1 MVFVFYKLF
10 LRRVEIL
17 KTESAIARF
26 FVLIF
31 LGLFAIAIIVA
42 FPLFL
47 INELDNQN
55 QDFLKEISAKNG
67 ESVGFRFQEQSAYL
81 YYYANAV
88 DTSKLDNPKSA
99 VKSVKIPEN
108 NHFKRYGVSS
118 LNGETY
124 TSDGILTTLTNLEY
138 INACVEKNGFTIHR
152 ISIEESI
159 DGEESF
165 IMHIPLKYEN
175 ETKAVF
181 FLTFTV
187 DQIMANFESHAFGN
201 SEFFFVVDY
210 EGNNIMST
218 HSNPE
223 FRNIA
228 NVFHTLPYDEKYQG
242 SRILDIQ
249 EDMKNGETGVLLSSQ
264 NTDFYLYYA
273 PLEFNDW
280 YLFSVIPT
288 SAVIENRN
296 TALSYVGIMTFFLV
310 TVFILFTIYA
320 VSSERR
326 KKEELDKVLYT
337 DSLTG
342 GASYAKFCLDI
353 KKQLSKN
360 QKAAYIVMDLDNFK
374 LVNDYYGYEMGN
386 KTIKHIDSLWR
397 KMLKDN
403 EFVGRIA
410 ADRFAI
416 YLRYSSEE
424 ELIKRLEKFC
434 TDCRTFNDKN
444 MSNYI
449 LVPSIGVYY
458 VTEKNIDIQKMQN
471 CAVMAKSLVKGD
483 SESTIA
489 VYTGKIKRDLTRK
502 KLFSDELAHAIRNNE
517 LSVVLQPQYNAKSG
531 KICAAE
537 MLVRWKRED
546 GTYIPPSEF
555 IPIAEERGFIKDID
569 RFVFYRACIAQQ
581 DLIKRSFAPID
592 ISVNLSQQTLHDPN
606 LIETYL
612 GIIEETGAD
621 ISRIHLE
628 ITETTLHNNHRSFIR
643 LLRRLHKAGFRI
655 LLDDFGTGYSS
666 LMLLKSMPID
676 ALKLDKSFIDDY
688 ELPKGRNIIECIID
702 MTKKLDITIIAEG
715 IETAEQYEYIKSQ
728 NCDIVQGYHF
738 SYPLDYH
745 KFCDIV
751 ERNQ

>member
-1 MVFVFYKLF
+1 MK
-10 LRRVEIL
+10 
-17 KTESAIARF
+17 KDSAIARF
-26 FVLIF
+26 FVLVF
-31 LGLFAIAIIVA
+31 LGVFAIAIIIA

-47 INELDNQN
+47 TNELDNQN
-55 QDFLKEISAKNG
+55 QDFLKEFSAKNG
-67 ESVGFRFQEQSAYL
+67 ESVGFKFQEQAAYL
-81 YYYANAV
+81 YYFANAV
-88 DTSKLDNPKSA
+88 DTTKLDNPKAAINSIGD
-99 VKSVKIPEN
+99 IPKN
-108 NHFKRYGVSS
+108 DHYKRYGIAT
-118 LNGETY
+118 LDGKAY
-124 TSDGILTTLTNLEY
+124 TSDGKSIDLAHDEH
-138 INACVEKNGFTIHR
+138 IKECVEKDGFIVCRMQTN
-152 ISIEESI
+152 ESI
-159 DGEESF
+159 DGDEVF
-165 IMHIPLKYEN
+165 VMHTPLKHEG

-181 FLTFTV
+181 FLVFTI
-187 DQIMANFESHAFGN
+187 DQIMANFESSAFN
-201 SEFFFVVDY
+201 KSEFFFVVDY

-218 HSNPE
+218 HQNE
-223 FRNIA
+223 KFRNID
-228 NVFHTLPYDEKYQG
+228 NVFYSLNFDEKYQG
-242 SRILDIQ
+242 SRIPAIQ
-249 EDMKNGETGVLLSSQ
+249 EDMKNGETGVLFSSQ

-273 PLEFNDW
+273 PLNFNDW

-288 SAVIENRN
+288 SAVTENRN

-342 GASYAKFCLDI
+342 GASYAKFCLDV

-360 QKAAYIVMDLDNFK
+360 QKAAYVVMDLDNFK

-386 KTIKHIDSLWR
+386 KTIKHIDTLWR

-410 ADRFAI
+410 ADRFAV

-424 ELIKRLEKFC
+424 ELNKRLEKFC
-434 TDCRTFNDKN
+434 ADCRTFNDKN

-517 LSVVLQPQYNAKSG
+517 LSAVLQPQYDTETG
-531 KICAAE
+531 RICAAE

-546 GTYIPPSEF
+546 GTYVPPSEF

-569 RFVFYRACIAQQ
+569 RFVFRRACVVQQ
-581 DLIKRSFAPID
+581 DLIQRGFAPID
-592 ISVNLSQQTLHDPN
+592 ISVNLSQQTLHDPK

-621 ISRIHLE
+621 ISHIHLE
-628 ITETTLHNNHRSFIR
+628 ITETTLHNNQRSFLR
-643 LLRRLHKAGFRI
+643 LLRKLHKAGFKI

-688 ELPKGRNIIECIID
+688 EHPRGRNIIECVID

-728 NCDIVQGYHF
+728 KCDIVQGYYF
-738 SYPLDYH
+738 SYPLEYR
-745 KFCDIV
+745 KFCDTI

>member
-1 MVFVFYKLF
+1 MK
-10 LRRVEIL
+10 
-17 KTESAIARF
+17 KDSAIARV

-31 LGLFAIAIIVA
+31 LGIFAIAIIIA

-47 INELDNQN
+47 TNELDKQN
-55 QDFLKEISAKNG
+55 QEFLKEFSSKNG
-67 ESVGFRFQEQSAYL
+67 ESVGFKFQEQAAYL
-81 YYYANAV
+81 YYFAENV
-88 DTSKLDNPKSA
+88 DTTKLDNPKAAINSIGN
-99 VKSVKIPEN
+99 IPEDS
-108 NHFKRYGVSS
+108 HYKRYGIAT
-118 LNGETY
+118 LDGKAY
-124 TSDGILTTLTNLEY
+124 TSDGKSINLAHNEH
-138 INACVEKNGFTIHR
+138 IKECVEKDGFIVCR
-152 ISIEESI
+152 MQSNESI
-159 DGEESF
+159 DGDEVF
-165 IMHIPLKYEN
+165 VMHTPLKHEG
-175 ETKAVF
+175 ETKAVL
-181 FLTFTV
+181 FLVFTM
-187 DQIMANFESHAFGN
+187 DQIMSNFESSAFN
-201 SEFFFVVDY
+201 KSEFFFVVDY
-210 EGNNIMST
+210 DGNNIMST
-218 HSNPE
+218 HQNE
-223 FRNIA
+223 KFRNIE
-228 NVFHTLPYDEKYQG
+228 NVFYTLPLDEKYQG
-242 SRILDIQ
+242 SRIPAIQ
-249 EDMKNGETGVLLSSQ
+249 EDMKNGKTGVLLSSQ
-264 NTDFYLYYA
+264 NTEFYLYYA
-273 PLEFNDW
+273 PLNFNDW

-288 SAVIENRN
+288 SAVIQNRN

-342 GASYAKFCLDI
+342 GASYAKFCLDV
-353 KKQLSKN
+353 KKQLNKN
-360 QKAAYIVMDLDNFK
+360 QKAAYVVMDLDNFK

-386 KTIKHIDSLWR
+386 KTIKHIDTLWR

-410 ADRFAI
+410 ADRFAV
-416 YLRYSSEE
+416 YLHYSSEE
-424 ELIKRLEKFC
+424 ELTKRLQKFC
-434 TDCRTFNDKN
+434 ADCRTFNDKN

-458 VTEKNIDIQKMQN
+458 VTEKNTDIQKMQN

-517 LSVVLQPQYNAKSG
+517 LSVVLQPQYNTKTG

-546 GTYIPPSEF
+546 GNYIPPSEF

-569 RFVFYRACIAQQ
+569 RFVFHRACIVQQ
-581 DLIKRSFAPID
+581 DLIQRGFEPID
-592 ISVNLSQQTLHDPN
+592 ISVNLSQQTLHDPK
-606 LIETYL
+606 LIDTYL
-612 GIIEETGAD
+612 NIIKETGAD
-621 ISRIHLE
+621 ISHIHLE
-628 ITETTLHNNHRSFIR
+628 ITETALHNNNISFLR
-643 LLRRLHKAGFRI
+643 LLRRLHKAGFKI

-688 ELPKGRNIIECIID
+688 EHAKGRNIIECIID
-702 MTKKLDITIIAEG
+702 MTKKLDITVIAEG

-728 NCDIVQGYHF
+728 NCDVVQGYHF
-738 SYPLDYH
+738 SYPLEYH
-745 KFCDIV
+745 KFCDTI

>member
-1 MVFVFYKLF
+1 MK
-10 LRRVEIL
+10 
-17 KTESAIARF
+17 KDSAIARF
-26 FVLIF
+26 FVLVF
-31 LGLFAIAIIVA
+31 LGVFAIAIIIA

-47 INELDNQN
+47 TNELDNQN

-67 ESVGFRFQEQSAYL
+67 ESVGFKFQEQASYL
-81 YYYANAV
+81 YYFANAV
-88 DTSKLDNPKSA
+88 DTTKLDNPKAAINSIGD
-99 VKSVKIPEN
+99 IPKN
-108 NHFKRYGVSS
+108 DHYKRYGIAT
-118 LNGETY
+118 LDGKAY
-124 TSDGILTTLTNLEY
+124 TSDGKSINLAHDEH
-138 INACVEKNGFTIHR
+138 IKECVEKDGFIVCRMQTN
-152 ISIEESI
+152 ESI
-159 DGEESF
+159 DGDEVF
-165 IMHIPLKYEN
+165 VMHIPLKHEG

-181 FLTFTV
+181 FLVFTI
-187 DQIMANFESHAFGN
+187 DQIMANFESSAFN
-201 SEFFFVVDY
+201 KSEFFFVVDY

-218 HSNPE
+218 HQNE
-223 FRNIA
+223 KFRNID
-228 NVFHTLPYDEKYQG
+228 NVFYTLPLDEKYQG

-249 EDMKNGETGVLLSSQ
+249 EDMKNGETGVLFSSQ

-273 PLEFNDW
+273 PLNFNDW

-288 SAVIENRN
+288 SAVTENRN

-342 GASYAKFCLDI
+342 GASYAKFCLDV
-353 KKQLSKN
+353 KKQLNKN
-360 QKAAYIVMDLDNFK
+360 QKCAYVVMDLDNFK

-386 KTIKHIDSLWR
+386 KTIKHIDTLWR

-410 ADRFAI
+410 ADRFAV

-424 ELIKRLEKFC
+424 ELNKRLEKFC
-434 TDCRTFNDKN
+434 ADCRTFNDKN

-517 LSVVLQPQYNAKSG
+517 LSVVLQPQYNTETG
-531 KICAAE
+531 RICAAE

-546 GTYIPPSEF
+546 GTYVPPSEF

-569 RFVFYRACIAQQ
+569 RFVFRRACVVQQ
-581 DLIKRSFAPID
+581 DLIQRGFAPID
-592 ISVNLSQQTLHDPN
+592 ISVNLSQQTLHDPK

-621 ISRIHLE
+621 ISHIHLE

-643 LLRRLHKAGFRI
+643 LLRRLHKAGFKI

-676 ALKLDKSFIDDY
+676 ALKLDKTFVDDY
-688 ELPKGRNIIECIID
+688 EHQKGRNIIECVID

-728 NCDIVQGYHF
+728 KCDIVQGYYF
-738 SYPLDYH
+738 SYPLEYR
-745 KFCDIV
+745 KFCDTV

>member
-1 MVFVFYKLF
+1 MK
-10 LRRVEIL
+10 
-17 KTESAIARF
+17 KDSAIARF
-26 FVLIF
+26 FVLVF
-31 LGLFAIAIIVA
+31 LGVFAIAIIIA

-47 INELDNQN
+47 TNELDNQN
-55 QDFLKEISAKNG
+55 QDFLKEFSAKNG
-67 ESVGFRFQEQSAYL
+67 ESVGFKFQEQAAYL
-81 YYYANAV
+81 YYFANAI
-88 DTSKLDNPKSA
+88 DTTKLDNPKAAINSIGD
-99 VKSVKIPEN
+99 IPEDS
-108 NHFKRYGVSS
+108 HYKRYGIAT
-118 LNGETY
+118 LDGNAY
-124 TSDGILTTLTNLEY
+124 TSDGKSIDLAHDEH
-138 INACVEKNGFTIHR
+138 IKECVEKDGFIVCRMATN
-152 ISIEESI
+152 ESI
-159 DGEESF
+159 DGDEVF
-165 IMHIPLKYEN
+165 VMHTPLKHGG

-181 FLTFTV
+181 FLVFTI
-187 DQIMANFESHAFGN
+187 DQIMANFESSAFN
-201 SEFFFVVDY
+201 QSEFFFVVDY

-218 HSNPE
+218 HQNE
-223 FRNIA
+223 KFRNIE
-228 NVFHTLPYDEKYQG
+228 NVFYSLNFDEKYQG

-249 EDMKNGETGVLLSSQ
+249 EDMKNGATGVLFSSQ
-264 NTDFYLYYA
+264 DTDFYLYYA
-273 PLEFNDW
+273 PLNFNDW

-288 SAVIENRN
+288 SAVNENRN

-326 KKEELDKVLYT
+326 KKEELDKILYT

-342 GASYAKFCLDI
+342 GASYAKFCLDV
-353 KKQLSKN
+353 KKQLNKSG
-360 QKAAYIVMDLDNFK
+360 KAAYVVMDLDNFK

-386 KTIKHIDSLWR
+386 KTIKHIDTLWR

-410 ADRFAI
+410 ADRFAV

-424 ELIKRLEKFC
+424 DLTKRLQKFC

-458 VTEKNIDIQKMQN
+458 VTEKNVDIQKMQN

-517 LSVVLQPQYNAKSG
+517 LSVVLQPQYDTETG

-537 MLVRWKRED
+537 MLIRWKRED

-569 RFVFYRACIAQQ
+569 RFVFRKACTIQQ
-581 DLIKRSFAPID
+581 DLLKKGYEPID
-592 ISVNLSQQTLHDPN
+592 ISVNLSQQTLHDPK

-612 GIIEETGAD
+612 NIIEETGAD
-621 ISRIHLE
+621 ISHIHLE
-628 ITETTLHNNHRSFIR
+628 ITETTLYNNNRSFLR
-643 LLRRLHKAGFRI
+643 LLRRLHKAGFKI

-688 ELPKGRNIIECIID
+688 EHPRGRNIIECVID

-728 NCDIVQGYHF
+728 NCDIVQGYYF
-738 SYPLDYH
+738 SYPLEYH
-745 KFCDIV
+745 KFCDII

>member
-1 MVFVFYKLF
+1 MK
-10 LRRVEIL
+10 
-17 KTESAIARF
+17 KDSAIARF
-26 FVLIF
+26 FVLVF
-31 LGLFAIAIIVA
+31 LGVFAIAIIIA

-47 INELDNQN
+47 TNELDNQN

-67 ESVGFRFQEQSAYL
+67 ESVGFKFQEQASYL
-81 YYYANAV
+81 YYFANAV
-88 DTSKLDNPKSA
+88 DTTKLDNPKAAINSIGD
-99 VKSVKIPEN
+99 IPKN
-108 NHFKRYGVSS
+108 DHYKRYGIAT
-118 LNGETY
+118 LDGKAY
-124 TSDGILTTLTNLEY
+124 TSDGKSINLAHDEH
-138 INACVEKNGFTIHR
+138 IKECVEKDGFIVCRMQTN
-152 ISIEESI
+152 ESI
-159 DGEESF
+159 DGDEVF
-165 IMHIPLKYEN
+165 VMHIPLKHEG

-181 FLTFTV
+181 FLVFTI
-187 DQIMANFESHAFGN
+187 DQIMANFESSAFN
-201 SEFFFVVDY
+201 KSEFFFVVDY

-218 HSNPE
+218 HPNE
-223 FRNIA
+223 KFRNID
-228 NVFHTLPYDEKYQG
+228 NVFYTLPLDEKYQG

-249 EDMKNGETGVLLSSQ
+249 EDMKNGETGVLFSSQ

-273 PLEFNDW
+273 PLNFNDW

-288 SAVIENRN
+288 SAVTENRN

-342 GASYAKFCLDI
+342 GASYAKFCLDV
-353 KKQLSKN
+353 KKQLNKN
-360 QKAAYIVMDLDNFK
+360 QKCAYVVMDLDNFK

-386 KTIKHIDSLWR
+386 KTIKHIDTLWR

-410 ADRFAI
+410 ADRFAV

-424 ELIKRLEKFC
+424 ELNKRLEKFC
-434 TDCRTFNDKN
+434 ADCRTFNDKN

-517 LSVVLQPQYNAKSG
+517 LSAVLQPQYDTETG
-531 KICAAE
+531 RICAAE

-546 GTYIPPSEF
+546 GTYVPPSEF

-569 RFVFYRACIAQQ
+569 RFVFRRACVVQQ
-581 DLIKRSFAPID
+581 DLIQRGFAPID
-592 ISVNLSQQTLHDPN
+592 ISVNLSQQTLHDPK

-621 ISRIHLE
+621 ISHIHLE
-628 ITETTLHNNHRSFIR
+628 ITETTLHNNQRSFLR
-643 LLRRLHKAGFRI
+643 LLRRLHKAGFKI

-688 ELPKGRNIIECIID
+688 EHPRGRNIIECVID

-728 NCDIVQGYHF
+728 KCDIVQGYYF
-738 SYPLDYH
+738 SYPLEYR
-745 KFCDIV
+745 KFCDTV

>member
-1 MVFVFYKLF
+1 MK
-10 LRRVEIL
+10 
-17 KTESAIARF
+17 KDSAIARF
-26 FVLIF
+26 FVLVF
-31 LGLFAIAIIVA
+31 LGVFAIAIIIA

-47 INELDNQN
+47 TNELDNQN
-55 QDFLKEISAKNG
+55 QDFLKEFSAKNG
-67 ESVGFRFQEQSAYL
+67 ESVGFKFQEQAAYL
-81 YYYANAV
+81 YYFANAV
-88 DTSKLDNPKSA
+88 DTTKLDNPKAAINSIGD
-99 VKSVKIPEN
+99 IPKN
-108 NHFKRYGVSS
+108 DHYKRYGIAT
-118 LNGETY
+118 LDGKAY
-124 TSDGILTTLTNLEY
+124 TSDGKSIDLAHDEH
-138 INACVEKNGFTIHR
+138 IKECVEKDGFIVCRMQTN
-152 ISIEESI
+152 ESI
-159 DGEESF
+159 DGDEVF
-165 IMHIPLKYEN
+165 VMHIPLKHEG

-181 FLTFTV
+181 FLVFTI
-187 DQIMANFESHAFGN
+187 DQIMANFESSAFN
-201 SEFFFVVDY
+201 KSEFFFVVDY

-218 HSNPE
+218 HPNE
-223 FRNIA
+223 KFRNID
-228 NVFHTLPYDEKYQG
+228 NVFYTLPLDEKYQG
-242 SRILDIQ
+242 SRIPAIQ
-249 EDMKNGETGVLLSSQ
+249 EDMKNGETGVLFSSQ

-273 PLEFNDW
+273 PLNFNDW

-288 SAVIENRN
+288 SAVTENRN

-342 GASYAKFCLDI
+342 GASYAKFCLDV
-353 KKQLSKN
+353 KKQLNKN
-360 QKAAYIVMDLDNFK
+360 QKSAYVVMDLDNFK

-386 KTIKHIDSLWR
+386 KTIKHIDTLWR

-410 ADRFAI
+410 ADRFAV

-424 ELIKRLEKFC
+424 ELNKRLEKFC
-434 TDCRTFNDKN
+434 ADCRTFNDKN

-517 LSVVLQPQYNAKSG
+517 LSVVLQPQYNTETG
-531 KICAAE
+531 RICAAE

-546 GTYIPPSEF
+546 GTYVPPSEF

-569 RFVFYRACIAQQ
+569 RFVFRRACVVQQ
-581 DLIKRSFAPID
+581 DLIQRGFAPID
-592 ISVNLSQQTLHDPN
+592 ISVNLSQQTLHDPK

-621 ISRIHLE
+621 ISHIHLE
-628 ITETTLHNNHRSFIR
+628 ITETTLHNNQRSFLR
-643 LLRRLHKAGFRI
+643 LLRKLHKAGFKI

-688 ELPKGRNIIECIID
+688 EHPRGRNIIECVID

-728 NCDIVQGYHF
+728 KCDIVQGYYF
-738 SYPLDYH
+738 SYPLEYR
-745 KFCDIV
+745 KFCDTV

>member
-1 MVFVFYKLF
+1 MRK
-10 LRRVEIL
+10 
-17 KTESAIARF
+17 ESTIAKF

-31 LGLFAIAIIVA
+31 LGLFAVAIIVA

-47 INELDNQN
+47 TNELDKQN

-67 ESVGFRFQEQSAYL
+67 ESVGFRFQEQVAYL
-81 YYYANAV
+81 YYYAEAV
-88 DTSKLDNPKSA
+88 DTSKLDNPKAA
-99 VKSVKIPEN
+99 VKSITLPEN
-108 NHFKRYGVSS
+108 NHFKRFGIST
-118 LNGETY
+118 LDGETY
-124 TSDGILTTLTNLEY
+124 TSDGISTELSHNDY
-138 INACVEKNGFTIHR
+138 INECVEKNDTTIHR
-152 ISIEESI
+152 ISTEESI

-165 IMHIPLKYEN
+165 IMHAPLKHEG
-175 ETKAVF
+175 EIKAVF

-210 EGNNIMST
+210 DGNNIMST
-218 HSNPE
+218 HSNPQ
-223 FRNIA
+223 FRNIE
-228 NVFHTLPYDEKYQG
+228 NVFYTLNYDEKYQG
-242 SRILDIQ
+242 SRIPSIQ
-249 EDMKNGETGVLLSSQ
+249 EDMKNGKTGVLLSSQ
-264 NTDFYLYYA
+264 NKDFYLYYA
-273 PLEFNDW
+273 PLNFNDW

-320 VSSERR
+320 ISSERR
-326 KKEELDKVLYT
+326 QKEELDKFLYT
-337 DSLTG
+337 DTLTG
-342 GASYAKFCLDI
+342 CASYAKFCIDV
-353 KKQLSKN
+353 KKQLTKH
-360 QKAAYIVMDLDNFK
+360 QKAAYVVMDLDNFK

-386 KTIKHIDSLWR
+386 KTIKYINTLWQN
-397 KMLKDN
+397 MLKDH

-410 ADRFAI
+410 ADRFAA
-416 YLRYSSEE
+416 YLQYSSEE
-424 ELIKRLEKFC
+424 ELNERLEKFC
-434 TDCRTFNDKN
+434 ADCRIFNDKN

-449 LVPSIGVYY
+449 LVPSIGIYY
-458 VTEKNIDIQKMQN
+458 ITENVTDIQKMQN

-489 VYTGKIKRDLTRK
+489 IYTGKLKRDLTRK
-502 KLFSDELAHAIRNNE
+502 KLFSDELSHAIINNE
-517 LSVVLQPQYNAKSG
+517 LSVVLQPQYNTKTG
-531 KICAAE
+531 EICAAE

-546 GTYIPPSEF
+546 GTYVSPAEF

-569 RFVFYRACIAQQ
+569 RFVFRKACIIQQ
-581 DLIKRSFAPID
+581 DLLSKGFAPID
-592 ISVNLSQQTLHDPN
+592 ISVNLSQQTLHDPK

-621 ISRIHLE
+621 ISHIHLE
-628 ITETTLHNNHRSFIR
+628 ITETALHNNHRSFIR

-676 ALKLDKSFIDDY
+676 ALKLDKSFVDDY
-688 ELPKGRNIIECIID
+688 EHPKGRNIIECVID

-745 KFCDIV
+745 KFCDTI

>member
-1 MVFVFYKLF
+1 MK
-10 LRRVEIL
+10 
-17 KTESAIARF
+17 KDSAIARF
-26 FVLIF
+26 FVLVF
-31 LGLFAIAIIVA
+31 LGVFAIAIIIA

-47 INELDNQN
+47 TNELDNQN

-67 ESVGFRFQEQSAYL
+67 ESVGFKFQEQASYL
-81 YYYANAV
+81 YYFANAV
-88 DTSKLDNPKSA
+88 DTTKLDNPKAAINSIGD
-99 VKSVKIPEN
+99 IPKN
-108 NHFKRYGVSS
+108 DHYKRYGIAT
-118 LNGETY
+118 LDGKAY
-124 TSDGILTTLTNLEY
+124 TSDGKSIDLAHDEH
-138 INACVEKNGFTIHR
+138 IKECVEKDGFIVCRMQTN
-152 ISIEESI
+152 ESI
-159 DGEESF
+159 DGDEVF
-165 IMHIPLKYEN
+165 VMHTPLKHEG

-181 FLTFTV
+181 FLVFTI
-187 DQIMANFESHAFGN
+187 DQIMANFESSAFN
-201 SEFFFVVDY
+201 KSEFFFVVDY

-218 HSNPE
+218 HPNE
-223 FRNIA
+223 KFRNID
-228 NVFHTLPYDEKYQG
+228 NVFYSLNFDEKYQG
-242 SRILDIQ
+242 SRIPAIQ
-249 EDMKNGETGVLLSSQ
+249 EDMKNGETGVLFSSQ

-273 PLEFNDW
+273 PLNFNDW

-288 SAVIENRN
+288 SAVTENRN

-342 GASYAKFCLDI
+342 GASYAKFCLDV

-360 QKAAYIVMDLDNFK
+360 QKAAYVVMDLDNFK

-386 KTIKHIDSLWR
+386 KTIKHIDTLWR

-410 ADRFAI
+410 ADRFAV

-424 ELIKRLEKFC
+424 ELNKRLEKFC
-434 TDCRTFNDKN
+434 ADCRTFNDKN

-517 LSVVLQPQYNAKSG
+517 LSAVLQPQYDTETG
-531 KICAAE
+531 RICAAE

-546 GTYIPPSEF
+546 GTYVPPSEF

-569 RFVFYRACIAQQ
+569 RFVFRRACVVQQ
-581 DLIKRSFAPID
+581 DLIQRGFAPID
-592 ISVNLSQQTLHDPN
+592 ISVNLSQQTLHDPK

-621 ISRIHLE
+621 ISHIHLE
-628 ITETTLHNNHRSFIR
+628 ITETTLHNNQRSFLR
-643 LLRRLHKAGFRI
+643 LLRRLHKAGFKI

-688 ELPKGRNIIECIID
+688 EHPRGRNIIECVID

-728 NCDIVQGYHF
+728 KCDIVQGYYF
-738 SYPLDYH
+738 SYPLEYR
-745 KFCDIV
+745 KFCDTV

>member
-1 MVFVFYKLF
+1 MKMDS
-10 LRRVEIL
+10 
-17 KTESAIARF
+17 TIARY

-31 LGLFAIAIIVA
+31 LGIFAIAILIA

-47 INELDNQN
+47 TNELDKQN
-55 QDFLKEISAKNG
+55 QEFLEEFSAKNG
-67 ESVGFRFQEQSAYL
+67 ESVGFKFREQASYL
-81 YYYANAV
+81 YQFAENV
-88 DTSKLDNPKSA
+88 DTTKLDNPKAALNSIGD
-99 VKSVKIPEN
+99 IPEDS
-108 NHFKRYGVSS
+108 HYKRYGIAT
-118 LNGETY
+118 LDGKAY
-124 TSDGILTTLTNLEY
+124 TSDGKSINLAHNEH
-138 INACVEKNGFTIHR
+138 IKECIEKDDFIVCRMAKN
-152 ISIEESI
+152 ESI
-159 DGEESF
+159 DGDEVF
-165 IMHIPLKYEN
+165 VMHLPLKHEG
-175 ETKAVF
+175 ETKAVI
-181 FLTFTV
+181 FLVFTI
-187 DQIMANFESHAFGN
+187 DQIMANFESSAFN
-201 SEFFFVVDY
+201 KSEFFFVVDY

-218 HSNPE
+218 HQNE
-223 FRNIA
+223 KFRNIE
-228 NVFHTLPYDEKYQG
+228 NVFYSLNLDEKYQG
-242 SRILDIQ
+242 SRIPAIQ
-249 EDMKNGETGVLLSSQ
+249 EDMKNGETGVLFSSQ
-264 NTDFYLYYA
+264 SKDFYLYYA
-273 PLEFNDW
+273 PLNFNDW

-288 SAVIENRN
+288 SAVIQNRN

-310 TVFILFTIYA
+310 MVFILFTIYA

-342 GASYAKFCLDI
+342 SDSYAKFCIDV
-353 KKQLSKN
+353 KKQLMKN

-386 KTIKHIDSLWR
+386 KTIKHIDTLWR

-410 ADRFAI
+410 ADRFAV

-424 ELIKRLEKFC
+424 ELTKRLQKFC
-434 TDCRTFNDKN
+434 DNCRTFNDKN

-458 VTEKNIDIQKMQN
+458 ITEKNIDIQKMQN

-483 SESTIA
+483 NESTIA
-489 VYTGKIKRDLTRK
+489 IYSGKIKRDLTRK

-517 LSVVLQPQYNAKSG
+517 LSAVLQPQYNIETG

-546 GTYIPPSEF
+546 GNYIPPSDF

-569 RFVFYRACIAQQ
+569 RFVFRRACVAQQ
-581 DLIKRSFAPID
+581 DLIKRGFEPID

-606 LIETYL
+606 LVETYL

-621 ISRIHLE
+621 ISHIHLE
-628 ITETTLHNNHRSFIR
+628 VTETALHNNPRSFAR
-643 LLRRLHKAGFRI
+643 LLRRLHKAGFKI

-666 LMLLKSMPID
+666 LMLLKSMPVD

-688 ELPKGRNIIECIID
+688 ELPRGQSIIECIIE
-702 MTKKLDITIIAEG
+702 MTKKLGITIIAEG

-728 NCDIVQGYHF
+728 NCDIVQGFYF
-738 SYPLDYH
+738 SHPIDYH
-745 KFCDIV
+745 KFCDTV

>member
-1 MVFVFYKLF
+1 MK
-10 LRRVEIL
+10 
-17 KTESAIARF
+17 KDSAIARF
-26 FVLIF
+26 FVLVF
-31 LGLFAIAIIVA
+31 LGVFAIAIIIA

-47 INELDNQN
+47 TNELDNQN

-67 ESVGFRFQEQSAYL
+67 ESVGFKFQEQASYL
-81 YYYANAV
+81 YYFANAV
-88 DTSKLDNPKSA
+88 DTTKLDNPKAAINSIGD
-99 VKSVKIPEN
+99 IPKN
-108 NHFKRYGVSS
+108 DHYKRYGIAT
-118 LNGETY
+118 LDGKAY
-124 TSDGILTTLTNLEY
+124 TSDGKSIDLAHDEH
-138 INACVEKNGFTIHR
+138 IKECVEKDGFIVCRMQTN
-152 ISIEESI
+152 ESI
-159 DGEESF
+159 DGDEVF
-165 IMHIPLKYEN
+165 VMHIPLKHEG

-181 FLTFTV
+181 FLVFTI
-187 DQIMANFESHAFGN
+187 DQIMANFESSAFN
-201 SEFFFVVDY
+201 KSEFFFVVDY
-210 EGNNIMST
+210 DGKNIMST
-218 HSNPE
+218 HPNE
-223 FRNIA
+223 KFRNID
-228 NVFHTLPYDEKYQG
+228 NVFYSLNFDEKYQG
-242 SRILDIQ
+242 SRIPAIQ
-249 EDMKNGETGVLLSSQ
+249 EDMKNGETGVLFSSQ

-273 PLEFNDW
+273 PLNFNDW

-342 GASYAKFCLDI
+342 GASYAKFCLDV

-360 QKAAYIVMDLDNFK
+360 QKAAYVVMDLDNFK

-386 KTIKHIDSLWR
+386 KTIKHIDTLWR

-410 ADRFAI
+410 ADRFAV

-424 ELIKRLEKFC
+424 ELNKRLEKFC
-434 TDCRTFNDKN
+434 ADCRTFNDKN

-517 LSVVLQPQYNAKSG
+517 LSAVLQPQYDTETG
-531 KICAAE
+531 RICAAE

-546 GTYIPPSEF
+546 GTYVPPSEF

-569 RFVFYRACIAQQ
+569 RFVFRRACVVQQ
-581 DLIKRSFAPID
+581 DLIQRGFAPID
-592 ISVNLSQQTLHDPN
+592 ISVNLSQQTLHDPK

-621 ISRIHLE
+621 ISHIHLE

-643 LLRRLHKAGFRI
+643 LLRRLHKAGFKI

-676 ALKLDKSFIDDY
+676 ALKLDKTFVDDY
-688 ELPKGRNIIECIID
+688 EHQKGRNIIECVID

-728 NCDIVQGYHF
+728 KCDIVQGYYF
-738 SYPLDYH
+738 SYPLEYR
-745 KFCDIV
+745 KFCDTI

>member
-1 MVFVFYKLF
+1 MK
-10 LRRVEIL
+10 
-17 KTESAIARF
+17 KDSAIARF
-26 FVLIF
+26 FVLVF
-31 LGLFAIAIIVA
+31 LGIFAIAIIIA

-47 INELDNQN
+47 TNELDNQN

-67 ESVGFRFQEQSAYL
+67 ESVGFKFQEQASYL
-81 YYYANAV
+81 YYFANAV
-88 DTSKLDNPKSA
+88 DTTKLDNPKAAINSIGD
-99 VKSVKIPEN
+99 IPKN
-108 NHFKRYGVSS
+108 DHYKRYGIAT
-118 LNGETY
+118 LDGKAY
-124 TSDGILTTLTNLEY
+124 TSDGKSIDLAHDEH
-138 INACVEKNGFTIHR
+138 IKECVEKDGFIVCRMKTN
-152 ISIEESI
+152 ESI
-159 DGEESF
+159 DGDEVF
-165 IMHIPLKYEN
+165 VMHIPLKHEG

-181 FLTFTV
+181 FLVFTI
-187 DQIMANFESHAFGN
+187 DQIMANFESSAFN
-201 SEFFFVVDY
+201 KSEFFFVVDY

-218 HSNPE
+218 HPNE
-223 FRNIA
+223 KFRNID
-228 NVFHTLPYDEKYQG
+228 NVFYTLPLDEKYQG

-249 EDMKNGETGVLLSSQ
+249 EDMKNGETGVLFSSQ

-273 PLEFNDW
+273 PLNFNDW

-288 SAVIENRN
+288 SAVTENRN

-342 GASYAKFCLDI
+342 GASYAKFCLDV

-360 QKAAYIVMDLDNFK
+360 QKAAYVVMDLDNFK

-386 KTIKHIDSLWR
+386 KTIKHIDTLWR

-410 ADRFAI
+410 ADRFAV

-424 ELIKRLEKFC
+424 ELNKRLEKFC
-434 TDCRTFNDKN
+434 ADCRTFNDKN

-517 LSVVLQPQYNAKSG
+517 LSVVLQPQYNTETG

-546 GTYIPPSEF
+546 GTYVPPSEF

-569 RFVFYRACIAQQ
+569 RFVFHRACVAQQ
-581 DLIKRSFAPID
+581 DLIQRGFEPID
-592 ISVNLSQQTLHDPN
+592 ISVNLSQQTLHDPK

-621 ISRIHLE
+621 ISHIHLE
-628 ITETTLHNNHRSFIR
+628 ITETTLHNNQRSFLR
-643 LLRRLHKAGFRI
+643 LLRRLHKAGFKI

-688 ELPKGRNIIECIID
+688 EHPRGRNIIECVID

-728 NCDIVQGYHF
+728 KCDIVQGYYF
-738 SYPLDYH
+738 SYPLEYR
-745 KFCDIV
+745 KFCDTI

>member
-1 MVFVFYKLF
+1 MK
-10 LRRVEIL
+10 
-17 KTESAIARF
+17 KDSAIARF
-26 FVLIF
+26 FVLVF
-31 LGLFAIAIIVA
+31 LGIFAIAIIIA

-47 INELDNQN
+47 TNELDNQN

-67 ESVGFRFQEQSAYL
+67 ESVGFKFQEQASYL
-81 YYYANAV
+81 YYFANAV
-88 DTSKLDNPKSA
+88 DTTKLDNPKAAINSIGD
-99 VKSVKIPEN
+99 IPKN
-108 NHFKRYGVSS
+108 DHYKRYGIAT
-118 LNGETY
+118 LDGKAY
-124 TSDGILTTLTNLEY
+124 TSDGKSIDLAHDEH
-138 INACVEKNGFTIHR
+138 IKECVEKDGFIVCRMQTN
-152 ISIEESI
+152 ESI
-159 DGEESF
+159 DGDEVF
-165 IMHIPLKYEN
+165 VMHIPLKHEG

-181 FLTFTV
+181 FLVFTI
-187 DQIMANFESHAFGN
+187 DQIMANFESSAFN
-201 SEFFFVVDY
+201 KSEFFFVVDY

-218 HSNPE
+218 HPNE
-223 FRNIA
+223 KFRNIG
-228 NVFHTLPYDEKYQG
+228 NVFYTLPLDEKYQG

-249 EDMKNGETGVLLSSQ
+249 EDMKNGETGVLFSSQ

-273 PLEFNDW
+273 PLNFNDW

-288 SAVIENRN
+288 SAVTENRN

-342 GASYAKFCLDI
+342 GASYAKFCLDV
-353 KKQLSKN
+353 KKQLNKN
-360 QKAAYIVMDLDNFK
+360 QKSAYVVMDLDNFK

-386 KTIKHIDSLWR
+386 KTIKHIDTLWR

-410 ADRFAI
+410 ADRFAV
-416 YLRYSSEE
+416 YLRYSNEE
-424 ELIKRLEKFC
+424 ELTKRLEKFC
-434 TDCRTFNDKN
+434 ADCRTFNDKN

-458 VTEKNIDIQKMQN
+458 VTENNTDIQKMQN

-517 LSVVLQPQYNAKSG
+517 LSAVLQPQYDTETG
-531 KICAAE
+531 RICAAE

-546 GTYIPPSEF
+546 GTYVPPSEF

-569 RFVFYRACIAQQ
+569 RFVFRRACVVQQ
-581 DLIKRSFAPID
+581 DLIQRGFAPID
-592 ISVNLSQQTLHDPN
+592 ISVNLSQQTLHDPK

-621 ISRIHLE
+621 ISHIHLE
-628 ITETTLHNNHRSFIR
+628 ITETTLHNNQRSFLR
-643 LLRRLHKAGFRI
+643 LLRKLHKAGFKI

-688 ELPKGRNIIECIID
+688 EHPRGRNIIECVID

-728 NCDIVQGYHF
+728 KCDIVQGYYF
-738 SYPLDYH
+738 SYPLEYR
-745 KFCDIV
+745 KFCDTI

>member
-1 MVFVFYKLF
+1 MK
-10 LRRVEIL
+10 
-17 KTESAIARF
+17 KDSAIARF
-26 FVLIF
+26 FVLVF
-31 LGLFAIAIIVA
+31 LGVFAIAIIIA

-47 INELDNQN
+47 TNELDNQN

-67 ESVGFRFQEQSAYL
+67 ESVGFKFQEQASYL
-81 YYYANAV
+81 YYFANAV
-88 DTSKLDNPKSA
+88 DTTKLDNPKAAINSIGD
-99 VKSVKIPEN
+99 IPKN
-108 NHFKRYGVSS
+108 DHYKRYGIAT
-118 LNGETY
+118 LDGKAY
-124 TSDGILTTLTNLEY
+124 TSDGKSIDLAHDEH
-138 INACVEKNGFTIHR
+138 IKECVEKDGFIVCRMQTN
-152 ISIEESI
+152 ESI
-159 DGEESF
+159 DGDEVF
-165 IMHIPLKYEN
+165 VMHIPLKHEG

-181 FLTFTV
+181 FLVFTI
-187 DQIMANFESHAFGN
+187 DQIMANFESSAFN
-201 SEFFFVVDY
+201 KSEFFFVVDY

-218 HSNPE
+218 HPNE
-223 FRNIA
+223 KFRNID
-228 NVFHTLPYDEKYQG
+228 NVFYSLNFDEKYQG
-242 SRILDIQ
+242 SRIPAIQ
-249 EDMKNGETGVLLSSQ
+249 EDMKNGETGVLFSSQ

-273 PLEFNDW
+273 PLNFNDW

-288 SAVIENRN
+288 SAVTENRN

-342 GASYAKFCLDI
+342 GASYAKFCLDV
-353 KKQLSKN
+353 KKQLNKN
-360 QKAAYIVMDLDNFK
+360 QKSAYVVMDLDNFK

-386 KTIKHIDSLWR
+386 KTIKHIDTLWR

-410 ADRFAI
+410 ADRFAV
-416 YLRYSSEE
+416 YLRYSNEE
-424 ELIKRLEKFC
+424 ELTKRLEKFC
-434 TDCRTFNDKN
+434 ADCRTFNDKN

-458 VTEKNIDIQKMQN
+458 VTENNTDIQKMQN

-517 LSVVLQPQYNAKSG
+517 LSVVLQPQYNTETG

-546 GTYIPPSEF
+546 GTYVPPSEF

-569 RFVFYRACIAQQ
+569 RFVFHRACVAQQ
-581 DLIKRSFAPID
+581 DLIQRGFAPID
-592 ISVNLSQQTLHDPN
+592 ISVNLSQQTLHDPK

-621 ISRIHLE
+621 ISHIHLE
-628 ITETTLHNNHRSFIR
+628 ITETTLHNNQRSFLR
-643 LLRRLHKAGFRI
+643 LLRRLHKAGFKI

-688 ELPKGRNIIECIID
+688 EHPRGRNIIECVID

-728 NCDIVQGYHF
+728 KCDIVQGYYF
-738 SYPLDYH
+738 SYPLEYR
-745 KFCDIV
+745 KFCDTI

>member
-1 MVFVFYKLF
+1 MKKDSV
-10 LRRVEIL
+10 I
-17 KTESAIARF
+17 TRF
-26 FVLIF
+26 FVLVF
-31 LGLFAIAIIVA
+31 LGIFAIAIIIA

-47 INELDNQN
+47 TNELDKQN
-55 QDFLKEISAKNG
+55 QEFLKEFSAKNG
-67 ESVGFRFQEQSAYL
+67 ESVGFKFQEQAAYL
-81 YYYANAV
+81 YYFAGAV
-88 DTSKLDNPKSA
+88 DTTKLDNPKAAIESIGD
-99 VKSVKIPEN
+99 IPEDT
-108 NHFKRYGVSS
+108 HYKRYGVAT
-118 LNGETY
+118 LNGRAY
-124 TSDGILTTLTNLEY
+124 TSDGKSIDLAHNQHVKE
-138 INACVEKNGFTIHR
+138 CVEKDTLTVCRMTSG
-152 ISIEESI
+152 ESI
-159 DGEESF
+159 DGDEVF
-165 IMHIPLKYEN
+165 VMHTPLKHEG

-181 FLTFTV
+181 FLVFSI
-187 DQIMANFESHAFGN
+187 DQIMANFESSAFN
-201 SEFFFVVDY
+201 KSEFFFVVDY
-210 EGNNIMST
+210 DGNNIMST
-218 HSNPE
+218 HQNEE
-223 FRNIA
+223 FRNIE
-228 NVFHTLPYDEKYQG
+228 NVFYTLPLDEKYQG
-242 SRILDIQ
+242 SRIINIQ
-249 EDMKNGETGVLLSSQ
+249 EDMKKGETGVLFSSQ

-273 PLEFNDW
+273 PLNFNDW

-288 SAVIENRN
+288 SAVTENRN

-342 GASYAKFCLDI
+342 GDSYAKFCLDV
-353 KKQLSKN
+353 KNQLSKN
-360 QKAAYIVMDLDNFK
+360 QKAAYVVMDLDNFK

-386 KTIKHIDSLWR
+386 KTIKHIDNLWR

-410 ADRFAI
+410 ADRFAV
-416 YLRYSSEE
+416 YLRYSNEE
-424 ELIKRLEKFC
+424 ELTKRLEKFC
-434 TDCRTFNDKN
+434 ADCRTFNDKN

-458 VTEKNIDIQKMQN
+458 VTEKNTDIQKMQN

-517 LSVVLQPQYNAKSG
+517 LSVVLQPQYNTVNG

-546 GTYIPPSEF
+546 GNYVPPAEF

-569 RFVFYRACIAQQ
+569 RFVFRKACTIQQ
-581 DLIKRSFAPID
+581 DLLKKGYEPID
-592 ISVNLSQQTLHDPN
+592 ISVNLSQQTLYDPK

-612 GIIEETGAD
+612 NILEETGAD
-621 ISRIHLE
+621 ISHIHLE
-628 ITETTLHNNHRSFIR
+628 ITETTLHNNHRSFLR
-643 LLRRLHKAGFRI
+643 LLRRLHKAGFKI

-676 ALKLDKSFIDDY
+676 ALKLDKSFVDDY
-688 ELPKGRNIIECIID
+688 EHPKGRNIIECIID

-715 IETAEQYEYIKSQ
+715 IETADQYEYIKSQ
-728 NCDIVQGYHF
+728 KCDIVQGYYF

-745 KFCDIV
+745 KFCDTF

>member
-1 MVFVFYKLF
+1 MK
-10 LRRVEIL
+10 
-17 KTESAIARF
+17 KDSAIARF
-26 FVLIF
+26 FVLVF
-31 LGLFAIAIIVA
+31 LGIFAIAIIIA

-47 INELDNQN
+47 TNELDNQN

-67 ESVGFRFQEQSAYL
+67 ESVGFKFQEQASYL
-81 YYYANAV
+81 YYFANAV
-88 DTSKLDNPKSA
+88 DTTKLDNPKAAINSIGD
-99 VKSVKIPEN
+99 IPKN
-108 NHFKRYGVSS
+108 DHYKRYGIAT
-118 LNGETY
+118 LEGKAY
-124 TSDGILTTLTNLEY
+124 TSDGKSIDLAHDEH
-138 INACVEKNGFTIHR
+138 IRECVEKDGFIVCRMQTN
-152 ISIEESI
+152 ESI
-159 DGEESF
+159 DGDEVF
-165 IMHIPLKYEN
+165 VMHIPLKHEG

-181 FLTFTV
+181 FLVFTI
-187 DQIMANFESHAFGN
+187 DQIMANFESSAFN
-201 SEFFFVVDY
+201 KSEFFFVVDY

-218 HSNPE
+218 HPNE
-223 FRNIA
+223 KFRNID
-228 NVFHTLPYDEKYQG
+228 NVFYTLPLDEKYQG

-249 EDMKNGETGVLLSSQ
+249 EDMKNGDTGVLFSSQ

-273 PLEFNDW
+273 PLNFNDW

-288 SAVIENRN
+288 SAVTENRN

-342 GASYAKFCLDI
+342 GASYAKFCLDV
-353 KKQLSKN
+353 KKQLSKSGN
-360 QKAAYIVMDLDNFK
+360 AAYVVMDLDNFK

-386 KTIKHIDSLWR
+386 KTIKHIDTLWR

-410 ADRFAI
+410 ADRFAV

-424 ELIKRLEKFC
+424 ELNKRLEKFC
-434 TDCRTFNDKN
+434 ADCRTFNDKN

-517 LSVVLQPQYNAKSG
+517 LSAVLQPQYDTG
-531 KICAAE
+531 TGRICAAE

-546 GTYIPPSEF
+546 GTYVPPSEF

-569 RFVFYRACIAQQ
+569 RFVFRRACVVQQ
-581 DLIKRSFAPID
+581 DLIQRGFAPID
-592 ISVNLSQQTLHDPN
+592 ISVNLSQQTLHDPK

-621 ISRIHLE
+621 ISHIHLE
-628 ITETTLHNNHRSFIR
+628 ITETTLHNNQRSFLR
-643 LLRRLHKAGFRI
+643 LLRRLHKAGFKI

-688 ELPKGRNIIECIID
+688 EHPRGRNIIECVID

-728 NCDIVQGYHF
+728 KCDIVQGYYF
-738 SYPLDYH
+738 SYPLEYR
-745 KFCDIV
+745 KFCDTI

>member
-1 MVFVFYKLF
+1 MEKL
-10 LRRVEIL
+10 
-17 KTESAIARF
+17 KKDSAIARF
-26 FVLIF
+26 FVLVF
-31 LGLFAIAIIVA
+31 LGVFAIAIIIA

-47 INELDNQN
+47 TNELDNQN

-67 ESVGFRFQEQSAYL
+67 ESVGFKFQEQASYL
-81 YYYANAV
+81 YYFANAV
-88 DTSKLDNPKSA
+88 DTTKLDNPKAAINSIGD
-99 VKSVKIPEN
+99 IPKN
-108 NHFKRYGVSS
+108 DHYKRYGIAT
-118 LNGETY
+118 LDGKAY
-124 TSDGILTTLTNLEY
+124 TSDGKSINLAHDEH
-138 INACVEKNGFTIHR
+138 IKECVEKDGFIVCRMQTN
-152 ISIEESI
+152 ESI
-159 DGEESF
+159 DGDEVF
-165 IMHIPLKYEN
+165 VMHIPLKHEG

-181 FLTFTV
+181 FLVFTI
-187 DQIMANFESHAFGN
+187 DQIMANFESSAFN
-201 SEFFFVVDY
+201 KSEFFFVVDY

-218 HSNPE
+218 HQNE
-223 FRNIA
+223 KFRSID
-228 NVFHTLPYDEKYQG
+228 NVFYTLPLDEKYQG

-249 EDMKNGETGVLLSSQ
+249 EDMKNGETGVLFSSQ

-273 PLEFNDW
+273 PLNFNDW

-288 SAVIENRN
+288 SAVTENRN

-342 GASYAKFCLDI
+342 GASYAKFCLDV

-360 QKAAYIVMDLDNFK
+360 QKAAYVVMDLDNFK

-386 KTIKHIDSLWR
+386 KTIKHIDTLWR

-410 ADRFAI
+410 ADRFAV

-424 ELIKRLEKFC
+424 ELNKRLEKFC
-434 TDCRTFNDKN
+434 ADCRTFNDKN

-517 LSVVLQPQYNAKSG
+517 LSAVLQPQYDTETG
-531 KICAAE
+531 RICAAE

-546 GTYIPPSEF
+546 GTYVPPSEF

-569 RFVFYRACIAQQ
+569 RFVFRRACVVQQ
-581 DLIKRSFAPID
+581 DLIQRGFAPID
-592 ISVNLSQQTLHDPN
+592 ISVNLSQQTLHDPK

-621 ISRIHLE
+621 ISHIHLE
-628 ITETTLHNNHRSFIR
+628 ITETTLHNNQRSFLR
-643 LLRRLHKAGFRI
+643 LLRRLHKSGFKI

-688 ELPKGRNIIECIID
+688 EHPRGRNIIECVID

-728 NCDIVQGYHF
+728 KCDIVQGYYF
-738 SYPLDYH
+738 SYPLEYR
-745 KFCDIV
+745 KFCDTV

>member
-1 MVFVFYKLF
+1 MK
-10 LRRVEIL
+10 
-17 KTESAIARF
+17 KDSAIARF
-26 FVLIF
+26 FILVF
-31 LGLFAIAIIVA
+31 LGVFAIAIIIA

-47 INELDNQN
+47 TNELDNQN

-67 ESVGFRFQEQSAYL
+67 ESVGFKFQEQAAYL
-81 YYYANAV
+81 YYFAEAV
-88 DTSKLDNPKSA
+88 DTTKLDNPKAAINSIGD
-99 VKSVKIPEN
+99 IPEDS
-108 NHFKRYGVSS
+108 HYKRYGVAT
-118 LNGETY
+118 LDGRAY
-124 TSDGILTTLTNLEY
+124 TSDGRSIDLAHNEY
-138 INACVEKNGFTIHR
+138 IKECVEKDGFIVCR
-152 ISIEESI
+152 MQANESI
-159 DGEESF
+159 DGDEVF
-165 IMHIPLKYEN
+165 VMHTPLKHEG

-181 FLTFTV
+181 FLV
-187 DQIMANFESHAFGN
+187 YSIDQIMANFESSAFN
-201 SEFFFVVDY
+201 QSEFFFVVDY

-218 HSNPE
+218 HENE
-223 FRNIA
+223 QFRNIE
-228 NVFHTLPYDEKYQG
+228 NVFYTLNFDEKYQG
-242 SRILDIQ
+242 SRIKDIQ

-264 NTDFYLYYA
+264 NNDFYLYYA

-326 KKEELDKVLYT
+326 KKEELDKILYT

-342 GASYAKFCLDI
+342 GASYAKFCLDV
-353 KKQLSKN
+353 KKQLNKN
-360 QKAAYIVMDLDNFK
+360 QKAAYVVMDLDNFK

-386 KTIKHIDSLWR
+386 KTIKYINTLWQ

-410 ADRFAI
+410 ADRFAV
-416 YLRYSSEE
+416 YLRYSNEE
-424 ELIKRLEKFC
+424 ELNKRLQKFC
-434 TDCRTFNDKN
+434 ADCRTFNDKN

-449 LVPSIGVYY
+449 LVPSIGIYY
-458 VTEKNIDIQKMQN
+458 VTEKNTDIQKMQN

-483 SESTIA
+483 NESTIA

-517 LSVVLQPQYNAKSG
+517 LSVVLQPQYDTKTE

-546 GTYIPPSEF
+546 GNYIPPSEF

-569 RFVFYRACIAQQ
+569 RFVFRKACTIQQ
-581 DLIKRSFAPID
+581 DLLKKGYEPID
-592 ISVNLSQQTLHDPN
+592 ISVNLSQQTLHDPK

-612 GIIEETGAD
+612 NIIEETGAD
-621 ISRIHLE
+621 ISHIHLE
-628 ITETTLHNNHRSFIR
+628 ITETTLHNNNRSFLR
-643 LLRRLHKAGFRI
+643 LLRRLHKAGFKI

-688 ELPKGRNIIECIID
+688 EHPRGRNIIECVID

-715 IETAEQYEYIKSQ
+715 IETAEQYEYIKLQ

-738 SYPLDYH
+738 SYPLEYR
-745 KFCDIV
+745 KFCDTI

>member
-1 MVFVFYKLF
+1 MK
-10 LRRVEIL
+10 
-17 KTESAIARF
+17 KDSAIARF
-26 FVLIF
+26 FVLVF
-31 LGLFAIAIIVA
+31 LGVFAIAIIIA

-47 INELDNQN
+47 TNELDNQN

-67 ESVGFRFQEQSAYL
+67 ESVGFKFQEQASYL
-81 YYYANAV
+81 YYFANAV
-88 DTSKLDNPKSA
+88 DTTKLDNPKAAINSIGD
-99 VKSVKIPEN
+99 IPKN
-108 NHFKRYGVSS
+108 DHYKRYGIAT
-118 LNGETY
+118 LDGKAY
-124 TSDGILTTLTNLEY
+124 TSDGKSIDLAHDEH
-138 INACVEKNGFTIHR
+138 IKECVEKDGFIVCRMQTN
-152 ISIEESI
+152 ESI
-159 DGEESF
+159 DGDEVF
-165 IMHIPLKYEN
+165 VMHIPLKHEG

-181 FLTFTV
+181 FLVFTI
-187 DQIMANFESHAFGN
+187 DQIMANFESSAFN
-201 SEFFFVVDY
+201 KSEFFFVVDY
-210 EGNNIMST
+210 DGNNIMST
-218 HSNPE
+218 HQNE
-223 FRNIA
+223 KFRNID
-228 NVFHTLPYDEKYQG
+228 NVFYTLPLDEKYQG

-249 EDMKNGETGVLLSSQ
+249 EDMKNGDTGVLFSSQ

-273 PLEFNDW
+273 PLNFNDW

-288 SAVIENRN
+288 SAVTENRN

-342 GASYAKFCLDI
+342 GASYAKFCLDV

-360 QKAAYIVMDLDNFK
+360 QKAAYVVMDLDNFK

-386 KTIKHIDSLWR
+386 KTIKHIDTLWR

-410 ADRFAI
+410 ADRFAV

-424 ELIKRLEKFC
+424 ELNKRLEKFC
-434 TDCRTFNDKN
+434 ADCRTFNDKN

-517 LSVVLQPQYNAKSG
+517 LSVVLQPQYDTENG

-546 GTYIPPSEF
+546 GTYVPPSEF

-569 RFVFYRACIAQQ
+569 RFVFRRACVVQQ
-581 DLIKRSFAPID
+581 DLIQRGFEPID
-592 ISVNLSQQTLHDPN
+592 ISVNLSQQTLHDPK

-621 ISRIHLE
+621 ISHIHLE
-628 ITETTLHNNHRSFIR
+628 ITETTLHNNQRSFLR
-643 LLRRLHKAGFRI
+643 LLRRLHKAGFKI

-688 ELPKGRNIIECIID
+688 EHPRGRNIIECVID

-728 NCDIVQGYHF
+728 KCDIVQGYYF
-738 SYPLDYH
+738 SYPLEYR
-745 KFCDIV
+745 KFCDTI

>member
-1 MVFVFYKLF
+1 MK
-10 LRRVEIL
+10 
-17 KTESAIARF
+17 KDSAIARF
-26 FVLIF
+26 FVLVF
-31 LGLFAIAIIVA
+31 LGVFAIAIIIA

-47 INELDNQN
+47 TNELDNQN

-67 ESVGFRFQEQSAYL
+67 ESVGFKFQEQASYL
-81 YYYANAV
+81 YYFANAV
-88 DTSKLDNPKSA
+88 DTTKLDNPKAAINSIGD
-99 VKSVKIPEN
+99 IPKN
-108 NHFKRYGVSS
+108 DHYKRYGIAT
-118 LNGETY
+118 LDGKAY
-124 TSDGILTTLTNLEY
+124 TSDGKSIDLAHDEH
-138 INACVEKNGFTIHR
+138 IKECVEKDGFIVCRMQTN
-152 ISIEESI
+152 ESI
-159 DGEESF
+159 DGDEVF
-165 IMHIPLKYEN
+165 VMHIPLKHEG

-181 FLTFTV
+181 FLVFTI
-187 DQIMANFESHAFGN
+187 DQIMANFESSAFN
-201 SEFFFVVDY
+201 KSEFFFVVDY
-210 EGNNIMST
+210 DGNNIMST
-218 HSNPE
+218 HQNE
-223 FRNIA
+223 KFRNID
-228 NVFHTLPYDEKYQG
+228 NVFYSLNFDEKYQG
-242 SRILDIQ
+242 SRIPAIQ
-249 EDMKNGETGVLLSSQ
+249 EDMKNGETGVLFSSQ

-273 PLEFNDW
+273 PLNFNDW

-288 SAVIENRN
+288 SAVTENRN

-342 GASYAKFCLDI
+342 GASYAKFCLDV
-353 KKQLSKN
+353 KKQLNKN
-360 QKAAYIVMDLDNFK
+360 QKCAYVVMDLDNFK

-386 KTIKHIDSLWR
+386 KTIKHIDTLWR

-410 ADRFAI
+410 ADRFAV

-424 ELIKRLEKFC
+424 ELNKRLEKFC
-434 TDCRTFNDKN
+434 ADCRTFNDKN

-517 LSVVLQPQYNAKSG
+517 LSVVLQPQYNTETG
-531 KICAAE
+531 RICAAE

-546 GTYIPPSEF
+546 GTYVPPSEF

-569 RFVFYRACIAQQ
+569 RFVFHRACVTQQ
-581 DLIKRSFAPID
+581 DLIQRGFAPID
-592 ISVNLSQQTLHDPN
+592 ISVNLSQQTLHDPK

-621 ISRIHLE
+621 ISHIHLE
-628 ITETTLHNNHRSFIR
+628 ITETTLHNNQRSFLR
-643 LLRRLHKAGFRI
+643 LLRRLHKAGFKI

-688 ELPKGRNIIECIID
+688 EHPRGRNIIECVID

-728 NCDIVQGYHF
+728 KCDIVQGYYF
-738 SYPLDYH
+738 SYPLEYR
-745 KFCDIV
+745 KFCDTI

>member
-1 MVFVFYKLF
+1 MEKL
-10 LRRVEIL
+10 
-17 KTESAIARF
+17 KKDSAIARF
-26 FVLIF
+26 FVLVF
-31 LGLFAIAIIVA
+31 LGVFAIAIIIA

-47 INELDNQN
+47 TNELDNQN

-67 ESVGFRFQEQSAYL
+67 ESVGFKFQEQASYL
-81 YYYANAV
+81 YYFANAV
-88 DTSKLDNPKSA
+88 DTTKLDNPKAAINSIGD
-99 VKSVKIPEN
+99 IPKN
-108 NHFKRYGVSS
+108 DHYKRYGIAT
-118 LNGETY
+118 LDGKAY
-124 TSDGILTTLTNLEY
+124 TSDGKSINLAHDEH
-138 INACVEKNGFTIHR
+138 IKECVEKDGFIVCRMQTN
-152 ISIEESI
+152 ESI
-159 DGEESF
+159 DGDEVF
-165 IMHIPLKYEN
+165 VMHIPLKHEG

-181 FLTFTV
+181 FLVFTI
-187 DQIMANFESHAFGN
+187 DQIMANFESSAFN
-201 SEFFFVVDY
+201 KSEFFFVVDY

-218 HSNPE
+218 HPNE
-223 FRNIA
+223 KFRNID
-228 NVFHTLPYDEKYQG
+228 NVFYTLPLDEKYQG

-249 EDMKNGETGVLLSSQ
+249 EDMKNGETGVLFSSQ

-273 PLEFNDW
+273 PLNFNDW

-288 SAVIENRN
+288 SAVTENRN

-342 GASYAKFCLDI
+342 GASYAKFCLDV

-360 QKAAYIVMDLDNFK
+360 QKAAYVVMDLDNFK

-386 KTIKHIDSLWR
+386 KTIKHIDTLWR

-410 ADRFAI
+410 ADRFAV

-424 ELIKRLEKFC
+424 ELNKRLEKFC
-434 TDCRTFNDKN
+434 ADCRTFNDKN

-517 LSVVLQPQYNAKSG
+517 LSAVLQPQYDTETG
-531 KICAAE
+531 RICAAE

-546 GTYIPPSEF
+546 GTYVPPSEF

-569 RFVFYRACIAQQ
+569 RFVFRRACVVQQ
-581 DLIKRSFAPID
+581 DLIQRGFAPID
-592 ISVNLSQQTLHDPN
+592 ISVNLSQQTLHDPK

-621 ISRIHLE
+621 ISHIHLE
-628 ITETTLHNNHRSFIR
+628 ITETTLHNNQRSFLR
-643 LLRRLHKAGFRI
+643 LLRRLHKSGFKI

-688 ELPKGRNIIECIID
+688 EHPRGRNIIECVID

-728 NCDIVQGYHF
+728 KCDIVQGYYF
-738 SYPLDYH
+738 SYPLEYR
-745 KFCDIV
+745 KFCDTV

>member
-1 MVFVFYKLF
+1 MRKDS
-10 LRRVEIL
+10 
-17 KTESAIARF
+17 TIARF

-47 INELDNQN
+47 INELDSQN

-67 ESVGFRFQEQSAYL
+67 ESVGFKFQEQAAYL
-81 YYYANAV
+81 YYYAEAV
-88 DTSKLDNPKSA
+88 DTTKLDNPKAAIESIG
-99 VKSVKIPEN
+99 IPEN
-108 NHFKRYGVSS
+108 EHFKRYGIST
-118 LNGETY
+118 LDGDTY
-124 TSDGILTTLTNLEY
+124 TSDGKRINLAHNEHL
-138 INACVEKNGFTIHR
+138 NECVEKDGFI
-152 ISIEESI
+152 INKMSSSESI
-159 DGEESF
+159 DGDEVF
-165 IMHIPLKYEN
+165 VMHTPLKHDG

-181 FLTFTV
+181 FIAFSV
-187 DQIMANFESHAFGN
+187 DQIMANFNSKAFGN

-210 EGNNIMST
+210 DGNNIMST
-218 HSNPE
+218 HSNPA
-223 FRNIA
+223 FRNIE
-228 NVFHTLPYDEKYQG
+228 NVFYTLPLDEKYQG

-264 NTDFYLYYA
+264 SKDFYLYYA

-288 SAVIENRN
+288 SAVIQNRN
-296 TALSYVGIMTFFLV
+296 TALSYVGIMTFFLI

-342 GASYAKFCLDI
+342 GASYAKFCLDV
-353 KKQLSKN
+353 KKQLNKIG
-360 QKAAYIVMDLDNFK
+360 KAAYVVMDLDNFK

-386 KTIKHIDSLWR
+386 KTIKHIDTLWR

-410 ADRFAI
+410 ADRFAV
-416 YLRYSSEE
+416 YLHYSNEE

-434 TDCRTFNDKN
+434 ADCRTFNDKN

-517 LSVVLQPQYNAKSG
+517 LSVVLQPQYNAKNG

-546 GTYIPPSEF
+546 GSYVPPAEF
-555 IPIAEERGFIKDID
+555 IPIAEERGFIRDID
-569 RFVFYRACIAQQ
+569 RFVFRKACTIQQ
-581 DLIKRSFAPID
+581 DLLNKGFAPIN
-592 ISVNLSQQTLHDPN
+592 ISVNLSQQTLHDPK

-612 GIIEETGAD
+612 SIVEETGAD
-621 ISRIHLE
+621 ISHIHLE

-643 LLRRLHKAGFRI
+643 LLRRLHKAGFKI

-676 ALKLDKSFIDDY
+676 ALKLDKSFVDDY
-688 ELPKGRNIIECIID
+688 EHPKGRNIIECVID

-728 NCDIVQGYHF
+728 KCDIVQGYHF
-738 SYPLDYH
+738 SYPLDYR
-745 KFCDIV
+745 KFCDTI